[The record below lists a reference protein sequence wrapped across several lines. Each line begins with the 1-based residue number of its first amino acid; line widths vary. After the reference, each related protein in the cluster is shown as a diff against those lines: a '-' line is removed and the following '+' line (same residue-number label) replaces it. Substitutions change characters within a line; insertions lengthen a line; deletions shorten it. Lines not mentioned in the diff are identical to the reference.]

1 MSISAREDR
10 VAPPQRL
17 LLVSADALGRTGLAS
32 LLGEESIA
40 AALEPNEVASWLE
53 NAGLPDLVVWDLGW
67 GATEVPQELRDLEAA
82 NIPIL
87 VMVDDANQA
96 AEVRQSIAASVLSRA
111 SRREV
116 LASAMIAAA
125 AGLIVI
131 DPAFDARPI
140 PGHPEAEPTLE
151 PLTPREVEVLQW
163 VAEGLPNKAIA
174 LRLGIRET
182 TVKFHVN
189 SILAKLGAQSRTEAV
204 TRAARLGLILL

>member
-1 MSISAREDR
+1 
-10 VAPPQRL
+10 
-17 LLVSADALGRTGLAS
+17 
-32 LLGEESIA
+32 LLGDESIA
-40 AALEPNEVASWLE
+40 AAVEPNEVASWLE
-53 NAGLPDLVVWDLGW
+53 NARSPDVIVWDLGW
-67 GATEVPQELRDLEAA
+67 GASEVPPELRALEAA
-82 NIPIL
+82 HIPIL
-87 VMVDDANQA
+87 VLVDDAIQA
-96 AEVRQSIAASVLSRA
+96 AEVRQATVASVLSRA
-111 SRREV
+111 SSREV
-116 LASAMIAAA
+116 MASAMIAAA

-131 DPAFDARPI
+131 DPAFEARPG
-140 PGHPEAEPTLE
+140 PGHPVEEPTLE

>member
-1 MSISAREDR
+1 
-10 VAPPQRL
+10 
-17 LLVSADALGRTGLAS
+17 VSADALGRAGLAS
-32 LLGEESIA
+32 VLGDESIA
-40 AALEPNEVASWLE
+40 AALEPNEVVSWLE
-53 NAGLPDLVVWDLGW
+53 NAGPPDVVVWDLGW
-67 GATEVPQELRDLEAA
+67 GATEVPQELRAIEAA
-82 NIPIL
+82 HIPIL
-87 VMVDDANQA
+87 VLVDDATQA
-96 AEVRQSIAASVLSRA
+96 SEVRQAAVVSVISRSA
-111 SRREV
+111 GREV
-116 LASAMIAAA
+116 MASAMIAAA

-131 DPAFDARPI
+131 DPAFETRPI
-140 PGHPEAEPTLE
+140 PCRSEAEGTLE

>member
-1 MSISAREDR
+1 MSPSAREDR
-10 VAPPQRL
+10 VEPPQWI
-17 LLVSADALGRTGLAS
+17 LLVSADALGRTGLVS
-32 LLGEESIA
+32 LLGDESIA
-40 AALEPNEVASWLE
+40 AAVEPNEVAAWLE
-53 NAGLPDLVVWDLGW
+53 NARSPDVIVWDLGW
-67 GATEVPQELRDLEAA
+67 GASEVPPELRALEAA
-82 NIPIL
+82 HIPIL
-87 VMVDDANQA
+87 VLVDDAIQA
-96 AEVRQSIAASVLSRA
+96 AEVRQATVASVLSRA
-111 SRREV
+111 SSREV
-116 LASAMIAAA
+116 MASAMIAAA

-131 DPAFDARPI
+131 DPAFEARPG
-140 PGHPEAEPTLE
+140 PGHPVEEPTLE